1 MHEPETVLGSSAG
14 GAFGR
19 LSAETAFAGIE
30 ADVEVGGWRMGV
42 GAEVGAAYP
51 KVRHGII
58 TGISPLTTSA
68 FTFHAS
74 RSLAADGTLRFSV
87 SQPLRVDQGRAS
99 LSVPAGRTKAG
110 AVLRSPVSAEL
121 APSGRQLDIAAQWQ
135 QPLAFGELRLG
146 VLLTHQP
153 GHRAAADPAL
163 TLLSG
168 WHWSY

>member
-1 MHEPETVLGSSAG
+1 MLGSSAG
-14 GAFGR
+14 GAFGTF
-19 LSAETAFAGIE
+19 SAETAFAGIE
-30 ADVEVGGWRMGV
+30 ADAEVGGWRMDV
-42 GAEVGAAYP
+42 GAEVGAAFP

-58 TGISPLTTSA
+58 TAISPLTTGA

-87 SQPLRVDQGRAS
+87 SQPLRVDQGRAR

-110 AVLRSPVSAEL
+110 AVLRSPVS
-121 APSGRQLDIAAQWQ
+121 
-135 QPLAFGELRLG
+135 AFGELRLG